1 MYTAAWRVN
10 RRASS
15 PFPTLH
21 IAFPRV
27 IDAPLSKSVEGC
39 VIFARHRY
47 MPPVRPVPTNQ
58 IPLLRTREREEG
70 AIIAWAAAGE
80 SGHYLSAQRAVSSGM
95 KDVCNNRVG

>member
-15 PFPTLH
+15 PFPTRH

-27 IDAPLSKSVEGC
+27 IDARLSKSVEGC

-47 MPPVRPVPTNQ
+47 MPLVRLAATNQ
-58 IPLLRTREREEG
+58 IPLLRTREREKRGEG

-80 SGHYLSAQRAVSSGM
+80 SGHYLRTARSELWDERCV
-95 KDVCNNRVG
+95 